1 MHNLPATPEVTIQPP
16 PVNGC
21 GTPPGPCA
29 ASCSAAPPPKLV
41 GIARLAHSSP
51 RVRER
56 TGVEY
61 FALPARS
68 ALNRESSGRL
78 PFAWTLNPYRGCE
91 FGCKYC
97 YARYTHE
104 FMELHDGREF
114 ERKIFAKLGSPALL
128 RAELRR
134 ARDRGLPIALGTATD
149 PYQPAEKQFQVT
161 RGMLRVFGEFE
172 GLDFSITTKGPLILR
187 DLDLLAPLAARHR
200 LSVNITVTTVDAGL
214 ARLLEPKAP
223 PPARRLAAVRALN
236 EAGIRMGVNAA
247 PILPGLTDSPAQLDR
262 LARAASEHGARFL
275 LAMCSSSCPAPWPSS
290 CRFSK
295 RSARNSPGATASSS
309 GIPPISRRI
318 TRTASPNSSP
328 TSAPATA
335 STATA
340 KKTPSPASTGSTP
353 WRLGRRGW
361 QVVGG
366 GWIVAEPST
375 VGERVA
381 RRPAVEF
388 VATVSP
394 QMALA
399 FA

>member
-1 MHNLPATPEVTIQPP
+1 M
-16 PVNGC
+16 
-21 GTPPGPCA
+21 
-29 ASCSAAPPPKLV
+29 
-41 GIARLAHSSP
+41 
-51 RVRER
+51 RER

-104 FMELHDGREF
+104 FMELHDGLEF

-149 PYQPAEKQFQVT
+149 PYQPAEKQFRVT
-161 RGMLRVFGEFE
+161 RGMLQAFGEFE
-172 GLDFSITTKGPLILR
+172 GLDFSITTRSPLILR

-200 LSVNITVTTVDAGL
+200 LSAHITVTTVDAGL

-223 PPARRLAAVRALN
+223 PPIKRLEAVRQLN
-236 EAGIRMGVNAA
+236 QAGIRAGVSAA

-262 LARAASEHGARFL
+262 LARAAAEHHARFL
-275 LAMCSSSCPAPWPSS
+275 FGNVLFLMPSAMAQFMPFLEKERPQLVP
-290 CRFSK
+290 RYRKLF
-295 RSARNSPGATASSS
+295 RHSAYLSQDYKES
-309 GIPPISRRI
+309 ISR
-318 TRTASPNSSP
+318 
-328 TSAPATA
+328 
-335 STATA
+335 
-340 KKTPSPASTGSTP
+340 
-353 WRLGRRGW
+353 L
-361 QVVGG
+361 
-366 GWIVAEPST
+366 VAELRARYGLESRREEST
-375 VGERVA
+375 TAPLDRQY
-381 RRPAVEF
+381 
-388 VATVSP
+388 T
-394 QMALA
+394 LA